1 MCIGFCH
8 VYICFFF
15 RMESSKV
22 EGTSAL
28 QRKFMTAKLPFK
40 RTVQVYEAISNLY
53 ISLYAYNAIPKNK
66 RLLLRL
72 NKFSVWQ
79 PLKDLCFLTSMSV
92 RMCNRNF
99 PLSAK
104 KKNSHSVYKKR
115 RKSDLDKSIIIR
127 IYDNCLLFIVH

>member
-1 MCIGFCH
+1 M
-8 VYICFFF
+8 YIYVF
-15 RMESSKV
+15 SLGWSPSKV
-22 EGTSAL
+22 EGDISTSKEVHDCQIAFQKNCTSLWSHQQFIHFLICL
-28 QRKFMTAKLPFK
+28 QCWLFLKKKT
-40 RTVQVYEAISNLY
+40 
-53 ISLYAYNAIPKNK
+53 K

-99 PLSAK
+99 LYRQK
-104 KKNSHSVYKKR
+104 KKKKSHSVYKKR

-127 IYDNCLLFIVH
+127 IYDNCLLFIVP